1 MTVKELIEQLQTCNP
16 NAEVIGYTDTG
27 EQDFVIYDVEPI
39 IIRSNDPDRDEK
51 IAYCGGWSVVEE
63 EFLDKP
69 IVYLKG

>member
-1 MTVKELIEQLQTCNP
+1 MTVKELIEQLQSCDP

-27 EQDFVIYDVEPI
+27 EQDFIVCDVEPI
-39 IIRSNDPDRDEK
+39 TINSNDPDRDEK
-51 IAYCGGWSVVEE
+51 IAYCGGWSIVEE